1 MVNKTASSALELIGN
16 TPLLRVSNIDT
27 GLCTLYLKLENQNP
41 GGSIKDRIALSMIEA
56 AESEGFI
63 KPGNVLVE
71 ATAGNTGIALAMIAA
86 RKGYRLILVIPDKM
100 SQEKILQVK
109 AMGAEVVMARSD
121 VDSSHPENYHNKAR
135 QMAENLPNGYFI
147 NQFDNPENPR
157 AHEMTTGPEIMKQMD
172 GQVDAVICG
181 VGSGGTITGL
191 GRYFAG
197 HSPKTEMVLADPLG
211 SALAPMVNKEEI
223 PQGQSWMVE
232 GIGQDYVPGNFDM
245 GKIRK
250 AYSIPD
256 RESILTCHEILR
268 KEGILCGSSSGTLI
282 AAALR
287 YCKEQTQPKQVVT
300 FVCDGGGK
308 YLSKI
313 FNPDWLKKAGIE

>member
-1 MVNKTASSALELIGN
+1 MENKAASSALDLVGN

-27 GLCTLYLKLENQNP
+27 GICNLYLKLENQNP

-56 AESEGFI
+56 AEKEGKI
-63 KPGNVLVE
+63 SPGDILVE

-100 SQEKILQVK
+100 SQEKIIQVK

-121 VDSSHPENYHNKAR
+121 VDSLHPENYHN
-135 QMAENLPNGYFI
+135 MAHRIADELPNGYFI
-147 NQFDNPENPR
+147 NQFDNPANPL
-157 AHEMTTGPEIMKQMD
+157 AHEAGTGPEIFKQMN
-172 GQVDAVICG
+172 GNVDAIICG
-181 VGSGGTITGL
+181 VGSGGTISGL
-191 GRYFAG
+191 GRYAAKY
-197 HSPKTEMVLADPLG
+197 SPKTEMVLADPEG
-211 SALAPMVNKEEI
+211 SALAPMINHEEI
-223 PQGQSWMVE
+223 PEGKSWLVE
-232 GIGQDYVPGNFDM
+232 GIGQDYVPGNFDIA
-245 GKIRK
+245 KIRK
-250 AYSIPD
+250 AYAIPD
-256 RESILTCHEILR
+256 REAILTCHEILK

-287 YCKEQTQPKQVVT
+287 YCREQTQSKEVVT

-313 FNPDWLKKAGIE
+313 FNPEWLAKAGIS